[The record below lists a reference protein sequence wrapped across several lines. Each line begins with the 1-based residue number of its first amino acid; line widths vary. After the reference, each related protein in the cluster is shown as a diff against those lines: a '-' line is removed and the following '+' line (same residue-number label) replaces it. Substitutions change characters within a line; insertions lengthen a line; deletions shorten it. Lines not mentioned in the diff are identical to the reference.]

1 MTNTTTTTTLTN
13 TEILDG
19 LILEFENTVERL
31 VDTKGSMQIT
41 RTVKPE
47 DGTEKSK
54 FKDIHN
60 RIKDIV
66 KTDFP
71 KTRGSNELIET
82 IQELKLI
89 SSNDE
94 EEKKLSVLKHKITSV
109 RNQYDCPYDKSILDT
124 LFSNNALFQR
134 VITISKYGVSSNV
147 MNDINEFVTSLYI
160 SNTLNSRDDIRKL
173 LIGDETSLQN
183 DLWNRFRISKS
194 FYSPRSQSDMLND
207 YETAMSW
214 LDIDYFPPYIQDDDY
229 TQDID
234 VSVEYINSF
243 DTSILFNKLASIQD
257 DLKEL
262 NEVITEYK
270 KSISISVSEFLELFP
285 LLSKVV
291 EDRITHNN
299 KLVRKVVKVEVTKIY
314 EMEIDVVDEGD
325 IETEISNIMK
335 DRKDITTMY
344 QTTSKGDPITEVSS
358 KFGGVSLLEV
368 RDFKEQTEMV
378 A

>member
-1 MTNTTTTTTLTN
+1 MTNVTTTTTTTLTN

-31 VDTKGSMQIT
+31 VDTGSSIQIT

-47 DGTEKSK
+47 DGTEKSE

-94 EEKKLSVLKHKITSV
+94 EEQKLEVIKSKVKWGMDTQNI
-109 RNQYDCPYDKSILDT
+109 PYDKSILDT
-124 LFSNNALFQR
+124 LFSNNASFQKM
-134 VITISKYGVSSNV
+134 ITTSKYGVSSNV

-160 SNTLNSRDDIRKL
+160 SKTGNGKHAFDNIREL
-173 LIGDETSLQN
+173 LIVDETSLEN
-183 DLWNRFRISKS
+183 ELCNRVRRYNRRLTRVRDIL
-194 FYSPRSQSDMLND
+194 DD
-207 YETAMSW
+207 YRTAMDW
-214 LDIDYFPPYIQDDDY
+214 LGIGYDLQYPQDADL
-229 TQDID
+229 
-234 VSVEYINSF
+234 SVEYINSL

-262 NEVITEYK
+262 NEVITEYE
-270 KSISISVSEFLELFP
+270 KSISISVNEFLELFP

-291 EDRITHNN
+291 DDEITHSN
-299 KLVRKVVKVEVTKIY
+299 KLVRKIVKVEVTKIY

-335 DRKDITTMY
+335 DKKDITKMY
-344 QTTSKGDPITEVSS
+344 SQTSKGDPITEVSS